1 MCIPLLCETLNFM
14 SSLLQICGDSDLK
27 DCNGYV
33 AEVSVHKIYAKVFGR
48 AQ

>member
-14 SSLLQICGDSDLK
+14 SSLLQICGDSNLK
-27 DCNGYV
+27 GHSVYV